1 MNIREI
7 LTESPMKILNDLR
20 TMGPVKFATWAKNIF
35 PKKFDIGPLG
45 YVFTTKIRSRKFG
58 SRELKIE
65 FGDKGFKRYEIV
77 WEIDSSIEKKTKD
90 IDPAVGMAVMTEV
103 VSSLLYFLAAKKPN
117 EVTFA
122 AMLPQK
128 YSDEALQAALEFGGE
143 QNHRISRARTYTHLV
158 KKFRPDL
165 ETLGYSTNIN
175 LQLENIP
182 PKINFSITKTDTS
195 DGSRLFD
202 KSSWEEPW

>member
-7 LTESPMKILNDLR
+7 LTESFMKTINLLR
-20 TMGPVKFATWAKNIF
+20 RIGPVKFAKLAQSIF
-35 PKKFDIGPLG
+35 PKKFDLGPLG
-45 YVFTTKIRSRKFG
+45 YVFTTKIHSRKFG

-77 WEIDSSIEKKTKD
+77 WEIDGSIEKKTKN
-90 IDPAVGMAVMTEV
+90 IDPAVGLAVMTEV
-103 VSSLLYFLAAKKPN
+103 VDSLLYFLAAKKPN

-128 YSDEALQAALEFGGE
+128 YSDEALKAALEFGGE
-143 QNHRISRARTYTHLV
+143 QNHRISRARTYTHFV
-158 KKFRPDL
+158 KKFSPEL
-165 ETLGYSTNIN
+165 EALGYSTNIN

-195 DGSRLFD
+195 DGPNILD
-202 KSSWEEPW
+202 KSSWDW

>member
-20 TMGPVKFATWAKNIF
+20 RMGPVKFAKWAQNIF
-35 PKKFDIGPLG
+35 PKKFDKGPLG
-45 YVFTTKIRSRKFG
+45 YVFKTKIRSRKSG

-77 WEIDSSIEKKTKD
+77 WEIDSSLEKKTKD

-103 VSSLLYFLAAKKPN
+103 VSSLLYFLAAKKPTQ
-117 EVTFA
+117 VTFA

-128 YSDEALQAALEFGGE
+128 YSDEALQAALEFGE
-143 QNHRISRARTYTHLV
+143 KNHMISRARTYTRLV
-158 KKFRPDL
+158 KESRSDL

-195 DGSRLFD
+195 DGPRLLD